1 MNYSKYKLSE
11 LFDKIDKLLQ
21 SYFGKEDD
29 YNFYEKDN
37 FEHKTDLSKKVIS
50 CFYLMEIE

>member
-11 LFDKIDKLLQ
+11 LFDKIDKLLE
-21 SYFGKEDD
+21 SYFGKEDN